1 LHPLLS
7 KRVER
12 IDYQPKDEQGAK
24 MKRSLFPFGEKILF
38 TLLVTML
45 LPVVNHPGTGMA
57 APGARQ
63 PFAQGEETDDKTLS
77 PYFFVKSDDSSV
89 DQMPLKSTSVTVN
102 ISGTIA
108 DVVVSQVYSN
118 VGQKPIEAIYVF
130 PASTRASV
138 YGMKM
143 TIGERTITAEVHKR
157 EEARQAYEQAKQ
169 EGKSASLLEQDRP
182 NVFQMNVA
190 NILPGDEIKT
200 ELRYTETVVPTESVY
215 EFVYPTVVGPRYSN
229 QPAATAPAWEKW
241 SQNPYLHQGES
252 APYSFDI
259 KAKVSGGVPIQEM
272 SCPSHKATI
281 AFQDKSV
288 ANIELDP
295 NEHSGGNRDFIL
307 RYRLAGEQI
316 ESGLLLYEGK
326 EENFFLLTAQPPK
339 RVTPDSMPPK
349 EYIFIVDV
357 SGSMSGFPLQISKIL
372 VKELLTGLR
381 PTDMFNVMTFSGASD
396 LFSERSVPASP
407 ENIRRA
413 VDLIQQQQGA
423 GGTELLPAMQRA
435 LTLPRTESFARTIVI
450 ATDGYVTVEPEVFD
464 LIRKHIGDANVF
476 AFGIGTSVNHYVI
489 EGMARVGAGEP
500 FVITRAEEAP
510 GMAEKF
516 RKYVQSPVLTQIK
529 LSFGNFEAY
538 DVEPSGVP
546 DIFAERPA
554 VVFGKWKG
562 KPQGTITL
570 SGLSGRQKWE
580 KRIDVAGIRPL
591 DGNSALRYLWARSR
605 VTQLSDYNKLEA
617 SDERVGEIT
626 GLGIKYNL
634 LTAYT
639 SFVAIDAQPRR
650 QGAEAVTVKQPL
662 PLPQGVSDS
671 ALPGNTQAMLSHY
684 PAPPNFCGSGAS
696 LKAKAGPHG
705 VVADMRIG
713 SGASLARQESPSS
726 AAEPQRA
733 ADAETSPTGEKQHGK
748 FVIESLKVQGA
759 LSKETVRHV
768 VEQNLPM
775 IEFKCFSG
783 PVASSR
789 LTLEWTIDKNGSVVN
804 VHAVAGLSGSD
815 KAVANCVGA
824 QVEKWSFPAP
834 KNGRKVDVKMTV
846 IVKGEK

>member
-1 LHPLLS
+1 
-7 KRVER
+7 
-12 IDYQPKDEQGAK
+12 
-24 MKRSLFPFGEKILF
+24 MKRSLFPLGWKVLF

-45 LPVVNHPGTGMA
+45 LPVVNHSGTGMA
-57 APGARQ
+57 APGAGQ
-63 PFAQGEETDDKTLS
+63 AFAQGEQTDDKTLS
-77 PYFFVKSDDSSV
+77 PYFFVKSDDSAV
-89 DQMPLKSTSVTVN
+89 DQLPLKSTSVTVN

-118 VGQKPIEAIYVF
+118 TGKKPIEAIYVF

-143 TIGERTITAEVHKR
+143 TIGERTITAEVQKR

-229 QPAATAPAWEKW
+229 QPAANAPASEKW

-252 APYSFDI
+252 APYAFDI
-259 KAKVSGGVPIQEM
+259 KARVSGGVPIQEM

-281 AFQDKSV
+281 AFQDKNI

-307 RYRLAGEQI
+307 KYRLAGDQI

-339 RVTPDSMPPK
+339 RVTPDSMPPR

-357 SGSMSGFPLQISKIL
+357 SGSMSGFPLQISKTL

-396 LFSERSVPASP
+396 LFSEHSVPASP
-407 ENIRRA
+407 DNIRRA

-435 LTLPRTESFARTIVI
+435 LTLPRTESFARTVVI

-476 AFGIGTSVNHYVI
+476 AFGIGTSVNRYVI

-500 FVITRAEEAP
+500 FVIARADEAP

-516 RKYVQSPVLTQIK
+516 RKYVQSPVLTQVK
-529 LSFGNFEAY
+529 LSFGNFQAY

-562 KPQGTITL
+562 KPEGTITL

-580 KRIDVAGIRPL
+580 KRIDVAGTKPV

-617 SDERVGEIT
+617 SDERVAEIT
-626 GLGIKYNL
+626 RLGIKYNL

-662 PLPQGVSDS
+662 PMPEGVSDN
-671 ALPGNTQAMLSHY
+671 ALPGNATGMFSHY
-684 PAPPNFCGSGAS
+684 PAAPCYIGSGAA
-696 LKAKAGPHG
+696 LKAKSSPHG

-713 SGASLARQESPSS
+713 SGASLSRQGSS
-726 AAEPQRA
+726 AGGTASQQTTLA
-733 ADAETSPTGEKQHGK
+733 QAGPTGQKKHGK
-748 FVIESLKVQGA
+748 FVIESLKVKGG
-759 LSKETVRHV
+759 LSRETVRNV

-775 IEFKCFSG
+775 IDHCFSE
-783 PVASSR
+783 PVASLR
-789 LTLEWTIDKNGSVVN
+789 LTLHWSVDKNGSVVDF
-804 VHAVAGLSGSD
+804 HAVSGLSGAD
-815 KAVANCVGA
+815 KTLADCVGA

-834 KNGRKVDVKMTV
+834 KNGSKVDVKVTI
-846 IVKGEK
+846 IVKQK